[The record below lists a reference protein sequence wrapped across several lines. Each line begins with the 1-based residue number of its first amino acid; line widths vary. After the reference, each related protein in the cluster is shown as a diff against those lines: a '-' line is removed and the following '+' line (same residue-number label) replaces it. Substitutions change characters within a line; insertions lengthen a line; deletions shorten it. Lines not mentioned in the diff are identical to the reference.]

1 MWKLKK
7 TNGPCCF
14 FSHVNGHPI
23 NAKLITFQ
31 QNLPQIFLNSAFF
44 FFHTFFLSLT
54 VAILYTWAERGT
66 VRIKCLAQECSQHN
80 VTLQPGLGPGAL
92 DLETSALTTVPHGD
106 NTVSFKQSNILW

>member
-1 MWKLKK
+1 MEIEKNKWTLL
-7 TNGPCCF
+7 F
-14 FSHVNGHPI
+14 FLTCQWPSDKCETDHFP
-23 NAKLITFQ
+23 AK
-31 QNLPQIFLNSAFF
+31 SAPKIPEFSFF
-44 FFHTFFLSLT
+44 FFTYIFLSLT

-106 NTVSFKQSNILW
+106 NTVYFKQSNILW